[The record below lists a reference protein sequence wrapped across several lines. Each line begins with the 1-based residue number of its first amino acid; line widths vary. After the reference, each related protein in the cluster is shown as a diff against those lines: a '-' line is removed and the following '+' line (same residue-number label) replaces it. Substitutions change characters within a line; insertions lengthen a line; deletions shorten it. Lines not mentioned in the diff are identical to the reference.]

1 MRMAMSKKT
10 TRLLQAV
17 SELEETDY
25 SQKPELNSIYQR
37 LAKNRQQFAE
47 ILEKN
52 TKAVMEISSL
62 DLTMHHQT
70 EKIMDISHNVSKA
83 ADTIFGSS
91 DQANSQHKELADSI
105 GDISADTKEV
115 YKKIEAGQ
123 AELTTIRD
131 LSEQTISIS
140 QELQK
145 NMNELLEMIGHIGEV
160 IKGIDAISTQT
171 NILALNASL
180 EASKAGD
187 AGKGFAVV
195 AGEIRSL
202 AEETQNLT
210 GTMSIFVDQ
219 IREASEKSTQSTANT
234 IEALDTMTD
243 KIRNVWELN
252 DESQKRVSK
261 VNDSISSIAA
271 VSEEISTSMARME
284 NQLKD
289 STAFMQQ
296 VGSDLKQAVQ
306 PVVSI
311 EKTLDDTVKQMGN
324 MSKDPFLHLKN
335 QEFAKYINS
344 AITAHHT
351 WLSNLEKMVNSRNV
365 TPLQL
370 NSSKCGFGHFYYAMT
385 PQIPEILPIWN
396 GLEYK
401 HKRFHKFGEEVI
413 NALNIGQ
420 YAKAEQI
427 YQEAQAFSR
436 NLISDLG
443 QILQILEQ

>member
-1 MRMAMSKKT
+1 MAMSKKT

-62 DLTMHHQT
+62 DLTMHYQT

-296 VGSDLKQAVQ
+296 VGSDLKQAVL

>member
-1 MRMAMSKKT
+1 MAINKKT
-10 TRLLQAV
+10 THLLQAV
-17 SELEETDY
+17 SELKETDY
-25 SQKPELNSIYQR
+25 SKKPELNSIFQR
-37 LAKNRQQFAE
+37 LTKNRQQFAE

-62 DLTMHHQT
+62 DLTMQHQT
-70 EKIMDISHNVSKA
+70 ERIMDISHNVAKA
-83 ADTIFGSS
+83 ANTIFGSS
-91 DQANSQHKELADSI
+91 GQTNSQHEELADAI

-115 YKKIEAGQ
+115 YQKIEAGQ
-123 AELTTIRD
+123 SELTTIRD
-131 LSEQTISIS
+131 LSEQTITIS

-145 NMNELLEMIGHIGEV
+145 DMNDLLGMIDHMGEI
-160 IKGIDAISTQT
+160 IKGIDSISTQT

-202 AEETQNLT
+202 AEETQKLT

-219 IREASEKSTQSTANT
+219 IKEASQKSTQSTAST
-234 IEALDTMTD
+234 IDSLDTMTD

-252 DESQKRVSK
+252 DESQKHVSK

-271 VSEEISTSMARME
+271 VSEEISTSMSRME
-284 NQLKD
+284 TQLKD
-289 STAFMQQ
+289 STDFMQQ
-296 VGSDLKQAVQ
+296 VGNDLKQAVQ

-311 EKTLDDTVKQMGN
+311 EKTLDDTIKQMGT
-324 MSKDPFLHLKN
+324 MTKDPFLHLKN
-335 QEFAKYINS
+335 QEFAKYVNN

-351 WLSNLEKMVNSRNV
+351 WLSNLEKMVRSHSII
-365 TPLQL
+365 PLQL
-370 NSSKCGFGHFYYAMT
+370 DSSKCGFGHFYYAMT
-385 PQIPEILPIWN
+385 PQIPEILPIWS

-401 HKRFHKFGEEVI
+401 HKRFHKYGEEVI
-413 NALNIGQ
+413 NALNNEQ
-420 YAKAEQI
+420 YSRAEKI
-427 YQEAQAFSR
+427 CQEAKTFSR
-436 NLISDLG
+436 DLISDLQ

>member
-1 MRMAMSKKT
+1 MAMSKKT

-17 SELEETDY
+17 SELKETDY

-62 DLTMHHQT
+62 DLTMQHQT
-70 EKIMDISHNVSKA
+70 EKIMDISHSVSKA

-91 DQANSQHKELADSI
+91 DQANSQHEELADSI

-140 QELQK
+140 QELQQ

-234 IEALDTMTD
+234 IESLDTMTD

-351 WLSNLEKMVNSRNV
+351 WLSNLEKMVKSRNV

-385 PQIPEILPIWN
+385 PQIPEILLIWN

-427 YQEAQAFSR
+427 YREAQTFSR
-436 NLISDLG
+436 DLISDLR

>member
-1 MRMAMSKKT
+1 MAMSKKT